1 MIPYSKI
8 DQPEIISLLFP
19 SQTKITSPCPEN
31 AEDVIFEADSGVI
44 LNCRYYLKDLQA
56 PLLFLYPATDV
67 STDSF
72 DTVATKY
79 LMQGMNVF
87 LASYRGCGKNSG
99 TPSVGAM
106 YTDSEKLFQ
115 LAIDW
120 LRDKGCT
127 GHLFVM
133 GQSLGSIC
141 AIDTVYKNGES
152 IKGLIIESGICDTTA
167 FLEAMGASLGH
178 AGISEEE
185 GFNNIE
191 KIEKIKNPTL
201 IFHGARDQLV
211 AIAEAE
217 KLQASSGARTKQFFV
232 IPGAEH
238 HTVGYTGGDLYVQTI
253 KKFTDTVCGVN
264 TWRQK
269 RRTHKRNQ
277 QG

>member
-8 DQPEIISLLFP
+8 DQPEVISLLFP
-19 SQTKITSPCPEN
+19 SQSNAASPCPEN
-31 AEDVIFEADSGVI
+31 AEDVIFEADSRVI
-44 LNCRYYLKDLQA
+44 LNCRYYFKDLEA
-56 PLLFLYPATDV
+56 PVLFLYPATDV

-72 DTVATKY
+72 DTVATGY
-79 LMQGMNVF
+79 LKQGMNVF

-106 YTDSEKLFQ
+106 YADSEKLFQ
-115 LAIDW
+115 LAVDW

-201 IFHGARDQLV
+201 IFHGARDRLV

-238 HTVGYTGGDLYVQTI
+238 HTVGHTGGDLYVQAI
-253 KKFTDTVCGVN
+253 KQFTDTVCGVN